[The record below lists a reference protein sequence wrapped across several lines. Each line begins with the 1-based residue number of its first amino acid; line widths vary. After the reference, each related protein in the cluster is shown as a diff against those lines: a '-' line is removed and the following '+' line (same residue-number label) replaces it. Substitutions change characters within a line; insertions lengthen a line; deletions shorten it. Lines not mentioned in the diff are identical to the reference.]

1 MSERSFTPAEANSA
15 LPQVRDVAER
25 LVGLRTR
32 MREIEETRQGLAG
45 SIGSN
50 GGGYAAGDLRVLNSE
65 LSSLAS
71 SVAECLAALDE
82 LGVLVK
88 DLDAGL
94 LDFPS
99 ERNGEPVLLC
109 WRVGEDAVSWWHH
122 SETGFAGRRPIDWV

>member
-1 MSERSFTPAEANSA
+1 
-15 LPQVRDVAER
+15 
-25 LVGLRTR
+25 
-32 MREIEETRQGLAG
+32 MREIEETRQSLAG

-50 GGGYAAGDLRVLNSE
+50 GGGYAAGDLRVLNAE

-71 SVAECLAALDE
+71 SVAECLDALDE
-82 LGVLVK
+82 LGVQVK

-99 ERNGEPVLLC
+99 QRNGEPVLLC

-122 SETGFAGRRPIDWV
+122 SETGFAGRRPIDWE